1 MTMKRKNK
9 IFMLMA
15 IAILAISTTSCG
27 IEKETFEGMN
37 LDLKMVKEQV
47 ESKITI
53 ASTST
58 SKPVSE
64 SKTNKS
70 EKTENPSSASQQTTE
85 SSSQPE
91 EPKKT
96 QNSSFSST
104 SKPKPQPEKTDKPQN
119 SSPTP
124 TPKPKPQPEEP
135 DKPQNPSPAPTPKP
149 EPTPEKPAEPEKKPI
164 LITHYVCAACGYDST
179 DKDPFMD
186 HVVEHALKGEDNGY
200 GTYTEEVWE

>member
-37 LDLKMVKEQV
+37 LDLKMLKEQV

-96 QNSSFSST
+96 QNSSFSS
-104 SKPKPQPEKTDKPQN
+104 
-119 SSPTP
+119 